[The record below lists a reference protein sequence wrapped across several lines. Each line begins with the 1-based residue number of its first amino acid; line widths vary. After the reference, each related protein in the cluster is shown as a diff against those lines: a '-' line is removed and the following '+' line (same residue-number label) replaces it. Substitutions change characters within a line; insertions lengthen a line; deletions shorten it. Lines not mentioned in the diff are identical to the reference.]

1 MEGRQ
6 WYALGILFLV
16 FTVLCMY
23 HSITWGNNTLYWR
36 SVTESGGDNIM
47 ALEGAIVSV
56 VHDAAYT
63 ILAWLFFAASGAC
76 FICGLLERRKEI
88 V

>member
-1 MEGRQ
+1 
-6 WYALGILFLV
+6 
-16 FTVLCMY
+16 
-23 HSITWGNNTLYWR
+23 
-36 SVTESGGDNIM
+36 M